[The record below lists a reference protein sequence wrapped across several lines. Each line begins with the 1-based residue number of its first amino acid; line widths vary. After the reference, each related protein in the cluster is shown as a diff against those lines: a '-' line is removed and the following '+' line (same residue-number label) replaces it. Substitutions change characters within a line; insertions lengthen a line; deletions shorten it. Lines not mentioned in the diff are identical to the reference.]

1 MTGTQNIVTVLWP
14 SVESVVGQYCP
25 ELLTALE
32 GRLSIKDEACLGNK
46 VKHPMSS
53 FYTTDHGTAF

>member
-1 MTGTQNIVTVLWP
+1 MIGTQNIMTVLWP

-25 ELLTALE
+25 ELLTAIE
-32 GRLSIKDEACLGNK
+32 GLLSIKDEACLGNK

-53 FYTTDHGTAF
+53 FYTTDRGMAF